1 MRRRTT
7 GWTLI
12 ETVIACALLA
22 LLAALA
28 APALGR
34 VLARQRVL
42 GAGNEFVGVLH
53 HARTL
58 AIGSGARVLLCPS
71 REGRLCADDTRWDR
85 GWLLALDRDHDDVP
99 DAAPLL
105 RGGSDAAL
113 RIVSTRGRIR
123 LRFRPD
129 GSAAGSNVTF
139 ALCQAGRADTA
150 RLLVLSNSG
159 RVRAAAAGTAAAAA
173 CAGLP

>member
-1 MRRRTT
+1 MPRTA

-12 ETVIACALLA
+12 ELLLVAALLGV
-22 LLAALA
+22 LGALA
-28 APALGR
+28 TPALNHAL
-34 VLARQRVL
+34 VRQRVI
-42 GAGNEFVGVLH
+42 GAGNAFVGALH

-113 RIVSTRGRIR
+113 RIVSTHGRIR

-129 GSAAGSNVTF
+129 GGAAGSNVTF
-139 ALCQAGRADTA
+139 TLCQAGRADTA

-159 RVRAAAAGTAAAAA
+159 RVRAAAAGTAAAAI